1 MILYNNNNI
10 SIFEPPTLDRPMIVY
25 HPGPH
30 RNYISS
36 WSVMEEIDKPFVL
49 VCDDE
54 YPWYPD
60 DEYEPL
66 TDLLGFEIFTRIN
79 QPLIGGRGYR
89 RPNVSMEHAMIH
101 RQIDA
106 RRGIQDLPF
115 CDILY
120 LDFFDIFSSP
130 CFDWSKGDV
139 SQEQRQLK
147 EVELLSN
154 HIVDGGY
161 LLVDKKNEFNGV
173 GLPKKK
179 TILPNGV
186 EIEYQGTI
194 EWLSTSIDDARIFFT
209 EVYKIHSKKSFEEPF
224 EFLSRC
230 ILERRLSVE
239 HLILKINNVP
249 LSPPPHYTVS
259 HYCDRWLLHLDL
271 PWVFS
276 APTIPI
282 SQGKTWRK
290 KAAYNDWLKF
300 LIEHQEQLRPPKR
313 KEYAFHH
320 SGVDV
325 TIVKGDI
332 FEHADWLVG
341 KNAAVVARK
350 KFITPLVE
358 LRWELAQ
365 HSIALQMDWSN
376 RMRIPHLRW
385 SGEHATPLLTK
396 EILNKSRHHTV
407 ATVAHGLATI
417 EEVKQSL
424 DSYSGQ
430 VKHLIIFA
438 IDEEDYAVR

>member
-1 MILYNNNNI
+1 MILNKHNI
-10 SIFEPPTLDRPMIVY
+10 ISMFEPPNLDRPMIVY

-36 WSVMEEIDKPFVL
+36 WSVMEEIGKPFVL
-49 VCDDE
+49 ICDDT

-60 DEYEPL
+60 DDYEPL
-66 TDLLGFEIFTRIN
+66 TDLLGFEIFTRID
-79 QPLIGGRGYR
+79 QPLIKGRGYR
-89 RPNVSMEHAMIH
+89 RPNVSIEHAMIQ
-101 RQIDA
+101 RQMDA
-106 RRGIQDLPF
+106 RHGIQDLPF
-115 CDILY
+115 CDMIY
-120 LDFFDIFSSP
+120 LDFFDIFSSQS
-130 CFDWSKGDV
+130 FDWSRGDITQ
-139 SQEQRQLK
+139 QERQLK
-147 EVELLSN
+147 EVEILSQY
-154 HIVDGGY
+154 IIDGGY
-161 LLVDKKNEFNGV
+161 LLVDKKNEYNGV

-179 TILPNGV
+179 TKLGHGV

-209 EVYKIHSKKSFEEPF
+209 EVYKIHSKNSFKEPF
-224 EFLSRC
+224 EFLSKC
-230 ILERRLSVE
+230 ILERRLPVE
-239 HLILKINNVP
+239 QLILKFNTIP

-259 HYCDRWLLHLDL
+259 QYCERWFLHMDF
-271 PWVFS
+271 PGVFS

-282 SQGKTWRK
+282 SHGKTWRRTS
-290 KAAYNDWLKF
+290 AYNEWLKF

-313 KEYAFHH
+313 NAFTFHH
-320 SGVDV
+320 QGVDV

-332 FEHADWLVG
+332 FDHADWLVG

-350 KFITPLVE
+350 KFVLPLIE
-358 LRWELAQ
+358 MRWELAQ

-376 RMRIPHLRW
+376 RMRIAHLRW

-424 DSYSGQ
+424 DGYTGQ

-438 IDEEDYAVR
+438 VDEDDYAQL